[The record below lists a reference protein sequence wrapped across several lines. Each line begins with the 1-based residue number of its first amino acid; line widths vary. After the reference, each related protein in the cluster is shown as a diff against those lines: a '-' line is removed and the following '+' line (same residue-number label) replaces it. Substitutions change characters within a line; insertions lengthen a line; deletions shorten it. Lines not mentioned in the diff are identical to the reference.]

1 MREREARQLAR
12 KYGIEQITD
21 CYKTRKG
28 FVYTGLIGDKK
39 VTYQV
44 RFDGEVAEKQG
55 RKFTI
60 L

>member
-1 MREREARQLAR
+1 MREREARMLAR
-12 KYGIEQITD
+12 KYGMEQITD

-28 FVYTGLIGDKK
+28 FVYTGLIQDKK
-39 VTYQV
+39 IKYLVKYNG
-44 RFDGEVAEKQG
+44 DVAEVQG